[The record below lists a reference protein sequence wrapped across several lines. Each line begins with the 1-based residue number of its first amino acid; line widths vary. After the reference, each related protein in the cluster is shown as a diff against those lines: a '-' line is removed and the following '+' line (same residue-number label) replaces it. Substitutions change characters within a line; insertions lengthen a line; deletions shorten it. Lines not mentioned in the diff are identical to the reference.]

1 MSAMMTN
8 VVETPSAIQRH
19 TSISTNN
26 LLYHFFSCDSFFII
40 LNLSELKLFFIFS
53 MFSRYSNCNIIS
65 VLNLFFLLATLR
77 LTTIAAPVV
86 STTHSLHTSKYLY
99 AQNSVKEVKLNSGFS
114 CFHASGHSLDF
125 SKIDMIFY
133 QYKTM

>member
-1 MSAMMTN
+1 MLSKHQVQFKDIQVFPQTIYYIIFL
-8 VVETPSAIQRH
+8 VVI
-19 TSISTNN
+19 
-26 LLYHFFSCDSFFII
+26 LFFII

-99 AQNSVKEVKLNSGFS
+99 A
-114 CFHASGHSLDF
+114 
-125 SKIDMIFY
+125 
-133 QYKTM
+133 